1 MITFSGKVILY
12 TDTSEKAIIRVL
24 ETTLQEASTEK
35 KRKLIIKTDSKY
47 SINCTQKFPYSH
59 DIAAKLS

>member
-1 MITFSGKVILY
+1 MY
-12 TDTSEKAIIRVL
+12 TDNSEKAIIRVL

-47 SINCTQKFPYSH
+47 SINCTQKFPHSH